1 MTEGGARI
9 LEDVTEGLSWGD
21 LARDSASANDNGGV
35 GTAANDVEAAAEE
48 D

>member
-1 MTEGGARI
+1 MTEGGARL

-21 LARDSASANDNGGV
+21 LARDSVSANVNGGV
-35 GTAANDVEAAAEE
+35 GTAANDADAAAEE